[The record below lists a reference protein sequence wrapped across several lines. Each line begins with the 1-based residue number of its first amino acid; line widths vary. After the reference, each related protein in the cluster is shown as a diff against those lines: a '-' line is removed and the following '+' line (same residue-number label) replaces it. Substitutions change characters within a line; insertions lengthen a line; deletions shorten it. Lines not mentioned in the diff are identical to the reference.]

1 VILPP
6 VLLGTALA
14 LLLLRPASSRRLGR
28 LVPRPTRARSAGER
42 RRLSVPALCVAAGVV
57 AWWLVGGVAGLVV
70 GLGVAL
76 VGHRL
81 LGRMDDTAE
90 KEADALGRQLP
101 LALDL
106 LGACLAGGGTLD
118 NALTSVAV
126 AAGGPCE
133 QRLLRVAASLAVG
146 TPPEDAF
153 RELGST
159 GAAGSAARA
168 LCRASEGGTPVA
180 AAVARVAAEARRA
193 ATVEARK
200 RAKRAG
206 VLAAGPLG
214 ACFLPAFLVLG
225 VVPTVTGLAAPLLS
239 SF

>member
-1 VILPP
+1 MLPA

-14 LLLLRPASSRRLGR
+14 LLLLRPTSGRRLRR
-28 LVPRPTRARSAGER
+28 LVPAPGRPPSSSGRRPGPNRLVCVGAG
-42 RRLSVPALCVAAGVV
+42 LVT
-57 AWWLVGGVAGLVV
+57 WWLLGGVPGLVV
-70 GLGVAL
+70 GLGVAVL
-76 VGHRL
+76 GPRL
-81 LGRMDDTAE
+81 LGRLDDTAE
-90 KEADALGRQLP
+90 KEADTLTRQLP

-118 NALTSVAV
+118 AALTSVAGAV
-126 AAGGPCE
+126 GGPCE
-133 QRLLRVAASLAVG
+133 QRMRRVAASLAVG
-146 TPPEDAF
+146 TPAEDAF

-168 LCRASEGGTPVA
+168 LCRASDGGTPVA
-180 AAVARVAAEARRA
+180 GAVARVAAEARRTA
-193 ATVEARK
+193 AVEARK

-225 VVPTVTGLAAPLLS
+225 VLPTVTGLAAPLLS